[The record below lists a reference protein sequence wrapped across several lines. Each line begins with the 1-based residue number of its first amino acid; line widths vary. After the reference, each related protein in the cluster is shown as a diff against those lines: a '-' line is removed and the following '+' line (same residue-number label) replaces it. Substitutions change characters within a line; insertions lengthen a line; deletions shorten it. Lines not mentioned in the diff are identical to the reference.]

1 MMLQMA
7 FSRSTMS
14 PCTRR
19 GTLRSSRLQRLTGH
33 AEACTWAQRCA
44 FTDHHAVSPA
54 LMAMDPS
61 TQFSN
66 LDESLQAEFE
76 GFLEERGI
84 DSGLALFCV
93 DLVEY
98 KEQREY
104 MRWLDQVKS
113 FVEA

>member
-1 MMLQMA
+1 
-7 FSRSTMS
+7 
-14 PCTRR
+14 
-19 GTLRSSRLQRLTGH
+19 
-33 AEACTWAQRCA
+33 
-44 FTDHHAVSPA
+44 
-54 LMAMDPS
+54 MAMDPS